1 MSMFAST
8 PPIGAETTVEV
19 VAGVLACGE
28 QILVAQ
34 RLPGDRREGKWEFPG
49 GKVHCGESARQ
60 ALARELREELGIS
73 VQAAHPLIRVRHEYN
88 DKTVFLDVWRVTA
101 YEGEPIGR
109 EGQCI
114 KWVHRDALTALD
126 WLEANRP
133 IVQAVRLPALYLIT
147 DAERVAHADFLP
159 ILERALRAG
168 ARLLQL
174 RAPQLESRAYEQVAR
189 SIVPIC
195 HRYGA
200 QVLLNADPE
209 LVRGCGADGVHLN
222 SRRLRASRTRPLGSE
237 HWVAAS
243 THDAE
248 ELACAAALGV
258 DFVVLAPVLPS
269 LSHPQRPALGW
280 ERFRALVAASALP
293 AYALGG
299 MGAEHLSMARAH
311 GAQGLSMVR
320 GVWAAANMETII
332 AALA

>member
-1 MSMFAST
+1 MSMSAST
-8 PPIGAETTVEV
+8 PPIGAETAVHV

-34 RLPGDRREGKWEFPG
+34 RLPGDHRQGKWEFPG
-49 GKVHCGESARQ
+49 GKVLSGESACH
-60 ALARELREELGIS
+60 ALARELREELGID
-73 VQAAHPLIRVRHEYN
+73 VQAAHPLIRVRHDYT

-101 YEGEPIGR
+101 YEGEPHGR

-114 KWVHRDALTALD
+114 RWVHRDALNTLD

-147 DAERVAHADFLP
+147 DEERVVHGDFLP

-189 SIVPIC
+189 RTVPIC

-209 LVRGCGADGVHLN
+209 LVRACGADGVHLN
-222 SRRLRASRTRPLGSE
+222 SRRLQALRDRPLGSE

-243 THDAE
+243 THGAE
-248 ELACAAALGV
+248 ELARAAALGV
-258 DFVVLAPVLPS
+258 DFVVVSPVLPT

-280 ERFRALVAASALP
+280 ERFGELVATSRLP

-299 MGAEHLSMARAH
+299 MGVEHLAAARAH

-320 GVWAAANMETII
+320 GVWASADMEAVI
-332 AALA
+332 AALR